1 MNDDH
6 NPSEGEDHPSDDE
19 TDPVAGE
26 GEPKLSDRKTDPI
39 EAKGESTL
47 SDRKLLYQEL
57 DSLVIEACQHPPD
70 SFARRRYLSQ
80 IFIKMKN
87 SGLIWQNRRNQ
98 PFYED
103 AVQEQWCFFNSNL
116 CEYRTGTAYDRTR
129 SNPITW
135 FNNSL
140 QWRLLTLAIKRSEE
154 NQKICSN
161 EKMSENGDI
170 INVIEELPDR
180 DETYVLEYIR
190 DFKEVQKWI
199 EANPD
204 GVLSEHIRGRPEL
217 TCQVILRSLSSGKN
231 FPTIALELGCPYPT
245 IYSFYQKKCRH
256 HLEVFREN
264 HGY

>member
-19 TDPVAGE
+19 TDP
-26 GEPKLSDRKTDPI
+26 I
-39 EAKGESTL
+39 EAKGKSTL

-57 DSLVIEACQHPPD
+57 DSLVIEACQHPPG
-70 SFARRRYLSQ
+70 FARRRYLSQ
-80 IFIKMKN
+80 IVIKMRN
-87 SGLIWQNRRNQ
+87 SGLIWQNRRNE

-103 AVQEQWCFFNSNL
+103 AIQEQWCFFSSNL
-116 CEYRTGTAYDRTR
+116 CESRTGTQYDRTR

-135 FNNSL
+135 FNNCL

-154 NQKICSN
+154 NQRICTDGH
-161 EKMSENGDI
+161 KLKDGKL
-170 INVIEELPDR
+170 IEIKELPDR
-180 DETYVLEYIR
+180 DEAYILECIR

-199 EANPD
+199 ETNPD

-231 FPTIALELGCPYPT
+231 FPTIALEFGCPYAT
-245 IYSFYQKKCRH
+245 IYSFYKKRCRH
-256 HLEVFREN
+256 HLEVFRKN

>member
-19 TDPVAGE
+19 
-26 GEPKLSDRKTDPI
+26 TDPI

-57 DSLVIEACQHPPD
+57 DSLVIEACQHPPG
-70 SFARRRYLSQ
+70 FARRRYLSQ
-80 IFIKMKN
+80 IVIKMKN
-87 SGLIWQNRRNQ
+87 SGLIWQNRRNE

-103 AVQEQWCFFNSNL
+103 AVQEQWCFFSSNL
-116 CEYRTGTAYDRTR
+116 CESRTGTQYDRTR

-135 FNNSL
+135 FNNCL
-140 QWRLLTLAIKRSEE
+140 QWRLLTLTLKIADE
-154 NQKICSN
+154 NNRRCSN
-161 EKMSENGDI
+161 ERMSKDGEL

-180 DETYVLEYIR
+180 DETYILEYIR
-190 DFKEVQKWI
+190 DFKEVQQWI
-199 EANPD
+199 ETNPD

-231 FPTIALELGCPYPT
+231 FPTIALEFGCPYAT
-245 IYSFYQKKCRH
+245 IYSFYKNKCRH
-256 HLEVFREN
+256 HLEIFRKN